1 MGWGIL
7 ITDNMDQKFTSPQLR
22 YSSDS
27 LKPTLSQET
36 VELHYGKH
44 LQAYLD
50 NLNGLLEGSGY
61 SGSSL
66 EKIIC
71 AASGAIF
78 NNGAQVWNHIFYF
91 ETLSPTP
98 RTTPQGELLKAVEMR
113 FGSFEEFKREF
124 EKQGATIF
132 GSGWVWLSKDS
143 NGELQITQESN
154 AGNPLREGLTPL
166 LTFDVWEHAYYVDYQ
181 NRRAEH
187 LSKMWDIVDW
197 AVVESRF

>member
-1 MGWGIL
+1 
-7 ITDNMDQKFTSPQLR
+7 MDKRFNLPELSYAT
-22 YSSDS
+22 DS
-27 LKPTLSQET
+27 LQPTISGQT

-50 NLNGLLEGSGY
+50 NLNSLLEGSGFEE
-61 SGSSL
+61 SSL
-66 EKIIC
+66 EDIIC
-71 AASGAIF
+71 QASGPLF

-91 ETLSPTP
+91 DALSGEGRRSPQNTLLRSI
-98 RTTPQGELLKAVEMR
+98 EFF
-113 FGSFEEFKREF
+113 FGSFEDFKSEF
-124 EKQGATIF
+124 EKEGLAQF
-132 GSGWVWLSKDS
+132 GSGWVWLSKDE
-143 NGELQITQESN
+143 NDGLKITRESN

-197 AVVESRF
+197 SVVESRF

>member
-1 MGWGIL
+1 ME
-7 ITDNMDQKFTSPQLR
+7 TKFKRGALN

-27 LKPTLSQET
+27 LQPTLSPET

-50 NLNGLLEGSGY
+50 NLNSLLEGSGFEE
-61 SGSSL
+61 STL
-66 EKIIC
+66 EEIIC
-71 AASGAIF
+71 QASGPLF

-91 ETLSPTP
+91 DTLSPDA
-98 RTTPQGELLKAVEMR
+98 RRTPQGTLLRSIEFF
-113 FGSFEEFKREF
+113 FGSFEAFKVEF
-124 EKQGATIF
+124 EREGMAQF
-132 GSGWVWLSKDS
+132 GSGWVWLSKDE
-143 NGELQITQESN
+143 NDGLKITHESN

-166 LTFDVWEHAYYVDYQ
+166 LTFDVWEHAYYVDYR

-197 AVVESRF
+197 SVVESRF